1 MKCLCYLSSNQIFN
15 FMRKK
20 FNAIVDTHCERIK
33 FIKQLRFVVDKQ
45 CGLVSI
51 RNDLFFATRLI
62 PLCCLVIH
70 KLRSAHN
77 DTQNCGTNDHKLS
90 EQFLIVYLGKL
101 HQESISRRE
110 TDCVVH
116 CKNVWWGLDASLT
129 NKRSIAWIHSEHNR
143 SCDTC
148 RTVTSLYLRTQCF
161 YQYLSNSSI

>member
-15 FMRKK
+15 LMRKK

-51 RNDLFFATRLI
+51 CKQLFFATRLI
-62 PLCCLVIH
+62 PLCCLDIH
-70 KLRSAHN
+70 KLRSTHN
-77 DTQNCGTNDHKLS
+77 DTQNGGGKNHKLS
-90 EQFLIVYLGKL
+90 KQFLIVYLGKL

-116 CKNVWWGLDASLT
+116 CKNVWWGLNASLT
-129 NKRSIAWIHSEHNR
+129 NKYTIP
-143 SCDTC
+143 D
-148 RTVTSLYLRTQCF
+148 LRCCAH
-161 YQYLSNSSI
+161 LL